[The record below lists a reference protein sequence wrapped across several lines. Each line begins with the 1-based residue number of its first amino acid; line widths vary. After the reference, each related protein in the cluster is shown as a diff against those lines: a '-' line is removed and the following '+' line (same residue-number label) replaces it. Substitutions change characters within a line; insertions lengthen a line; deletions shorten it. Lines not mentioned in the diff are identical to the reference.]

1 MKLWTIRTE
10 QLAALHAVL
19 ERQFVDRAMAYVRHQ
34 HPGTCTALDE
44 RAIRASIETA
54 LKKRATYQFDSEET
68 VFAYLDLMYLL
79 GFDFDADPR
88 CEWVRETLTDFDLG
102 ARTRLLFLV
111 EEARARA
118 DSPKNGS
125 GRT

>member
-10 QLAALHAVL
+10 QLAALHAAL
-19 ERQFVDRAMAYVRHQ
+19 ERQFAGRAMAYVRRQ
-34 HPGTCTALDE
+34 YPETCAALDE
-44 RAIRASIETA
+44 RTIGASIETA
-54 LKKRATYQFDSEET
+54 LEKRATYQFDSEET

-118 DSPKNGS
+118 GSPMSGS
-125 GRT
+125 RRT